1 MSLWLI
7 GAGSMAQDYAKVLLA
22 LDQSF
27 IVVGRSEPSALLF
40 EERVGCAV
48 RRGGLESSLQ
58 REQAPEQAV
67 VAVGVEQLASTA
79 VALIKA
85 GTKRILLEKPGGL
98 NLSEIDSLDQYA
110 CEHGAQVLIAY
121 NRRFYGSVEQARQ
134 CILEDGGVLSAHF
147 EFTEW
152 SHVIAPLQKA
162 DGVKEHW
169 LLGNSSHVIDLA
181 FHLIG
186 KPVDWKSWHS
196 GSIDWHPSA
205 ARFSGA
211 GRTEN
216 GVLFSY
222 LSDWQAPGRWG
233 VEILTRKRRLI
244 LRPLEQLKVINLGS
258 VLLEPVEA
266 LNTFDDDY
274 KPGLYKQTKAFLV
287 GDDALFCKLS
297 EQVKNVQMYSEM
309 AGYVCGCVLPRS

>member
-7 GAGSMAQDYAKVLLA
+7 GAGPMAQDYAKVLKA
-22 LDQSF
+22 LQQPF
-27 IVVGRSEPSALLF
+27 AVIGRGESSARLF
-40 EERVGCAV
+40 EEKTGHSVT
-48 RRGGLESSLQ
+48 RGGLDCALQ
-58 REQAPEQAV
+58 DTAAPAV
-67 VAVGVEQLASTA
+67 AIVAVGVEKLESTTES
-79 VALIKA
+79 LIKA
-85 GTKRILLEKPGGL
+85 GTRRILLEKPGGL
-98 NLSEIDSLDQYA
+98 NLAEIDSLNQCA
-110 CEHGAQVLIAY
+110 CKHGARVLIAY

-169 LLGNSSHVIDLA
+169 VLGNSSHVIDLA

-186 KPVDWKSWHS
+186 RPADWRSWNG
-196 GSIDWHPSA
+196 GSIEWHPTA
-205 ARFSGA
+205 ARFTGA
-211 GRTEN
+211 GITEN

-244 LRPLEQLKVINLGS
+244 LRPMEQLQVVNLGS
-258 VLLEPVEA
+258 VVVEPVEVV
-266 LNTFDDDY
+266 NRFDKDF
-274 KPGLYKQTKAFLV
+274 KPGLYMQTKAFLIA
-287 GDDALFCKLS
+287 DDTLFCKLS
-297 EQVKNVQMYSEM
+297 EQLLNVQMYSEM
-309 AGYVCGCVLPRS
+309 AGYA

>member
-7 GAGSMAQDYAKVLLA
+7 GAGSMAQDYVKVLLA

-40 EERVGCAV
+40 EERVGRAV

-58 REQAPEQAV
+58 RDQAPEQV
-67 VAVGVEQLASTA
+67 IVAVGVEQLASTA
-79 VALIKA
+79 VGLIKA

-98 NLSEIDSLDQYA
+98 NLSEIDSLNKYA
-110 CEHGAQVLIAY
+110 CEHGARVLIAY

-134 CILEDGGVLSAHF
+134 YILEDGGVLSAHF

-169 LLGNSSHVIDLA
+169 VLGNSSHVIDLA

-186 KPVDWKSWHS
+186 RPADWKSWHS
-196 GSIDWHPSA
+196 GSIDWHPTA

-211 GRTEN
+211 GRSEN

-244 LRPLEQLKVINLGS
+244 LRPMEQLQVINLGS
-258 VLLEPVEA
+258 VVVEPVEA
-266 LNTFDDDY
+266 LTTLDKDY
-274 KPGLYKQTKAFLV
+274 KPGLYAQTKAFLS
-287 GDDALFCKLS
+287 GDDTLFCKLS
-297 EQVKNVQMYSEM
+297 EQVRNVQMYSEM
-309 AGYVCGCVLPRS
+309 AGYA

>member
-1 MSLWLI
+1 
-7 GAGSMAQDYAKVLLA
+7 MAQDYAKVLLA

-40 EERVGCAV
+40 EEKIGRAV
-48 RRGGLESSLQ
+48 MRGGLESFLQ
-58 REQAPEQAV
+58 TERAPEQAIV
-67 VAVGVEQLASTA
+67 TVGVEQLASTA

-110 CEHGAQVLIAY
+110 SEHGAKVLIAY
-121 NRRFYGSVEQARQ
+121 NRRFYGSVEQVRR
-134 CILEDGGVLSAHF
+134 CILEDRGVLSAHF

-169 LLGNSSHVIDLA
+169 VLGNSSHVIDLA

-186 KPVDWKSWHS
+186 KPVDWKSWHA
-196 GSIDWHPSA
+196 GSLDWHPKA
-205 ARFSGA
+205 ARFAGA
-211 GRTEN
+211 GVTEN

-233 VEILTRKRRLI
+233 VELLTRKRRLI
-244 LRPLEQLKVINLGS
+244 LRPMEQLLIVNLGS
-258 VLLEPVEA
+258 VVVEPVEA
-266 LNTFDDDY
+266 ANTIDDDY
-274 KPGLYKQTKAFLV
+274 KPGLYKQAKAFLS
-287 GDDALFCKLS
+287 GDDTLFCKLS
-297 EQVKNVQMYSEM
+297 EQVRNVQMYSEM
-309 AGYVCGCVLPRS
+309 AGYA